1 MRQNVTIATDC
12 AAHAAEIAE
21 IVHAAFEKRYGS
33 GAGETALIAALRR
46 DGEVVVEL
54 AALEEG
60 RVVGHAMFS
69 RAGPA
74 PPGCRIAA
82 LAPVA
87 VRIDRQGQGIGGA
100 LIRAGIEACAAQ
112 GIEAVVV
119 LGDPEYYGRF
129 GFAPTR
135 LGSPYAGPHFQ
146 ALELKGGTLAG
157 VAAVAHARAFGQ
169 V

>member
-1 MRQNVTIATDC
+1 MRLSVTIVTDC
-12 AAHAAEIAE
+12 AGRAAEIAE
-21 IVHAAFEKRYGS
+21 ITRAAFLKRYGS
-33 GAGETALIAALRR
+33 GDGEAALIEVLRR
-46 DGEVVVEL
+46 DGDVVAEL

-69 RAGPA
+69 RAEAA
-74 PPGCRIAA
+74 PPLCRIAA

-87 VRIDRQGQGIGGA
+87 VRSDRQGQGMGES
-100 LIRAGIEACAAQ
+100 LIRAGLEACKAG

-129 GFAPTR
+129 GFAPTPLR
-135 LGSPYAGPHFQ
+135 SPYAGPHFQ
-146 ALELKGGTLAG
+146 ALELRRGALAG
-157 VAAVAHARAFGQ
+157 VDAVAHARAFGQ